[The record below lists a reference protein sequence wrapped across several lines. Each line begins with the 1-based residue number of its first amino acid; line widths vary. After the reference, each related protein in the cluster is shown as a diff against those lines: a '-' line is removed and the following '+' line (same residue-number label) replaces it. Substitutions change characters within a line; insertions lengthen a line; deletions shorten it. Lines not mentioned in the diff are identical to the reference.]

1 MPHNERCREI
11 IEGRMAE
18 AEPERYNEALARMI
32 EGRIQKKRRMEAK
45 SETTNPEEARDQ
57 GMEDTGASSST
68 DDRRN
73 QKRERQEESEER
85 DIRRRVE
92 REKRGRPG

>member
-1 MPHNERCREI
+1 MKRCRGI

-73 QKRERQEESEER
+73 QKRETGGIGRKRDKEES
-85 DIRRRVE
+85 
-92 REKRGRPG
+92 